1 MNSTFPLALVSAHK
15 CHTFVS
21 DKLVLVTIRVDSSL
35 SSGPLRPGCWQ
46 PALQHKL
53 VRLRETRPRPFN
65 NWTPHHSKSADLVR
79 VG

>member
-1 MNSTFPLALVSAHK
+1 MRIHLNHSLNKHYTDG
-15 CHTFVS
+15 TW
-21 DKLVLVTIRVDSSL
+21 VTIRVDSSL